1 MDEELLAEFL
11 TESNENLASIE
22 EQLLDLESDPG
33 NSDRLDS
40 IFRVV
45 HTVKGSCGF
54 LGLSRLEKVAHAGE
68 NLLGKIRSTK
78 FPVDGDIISLLLE
91 STDAIKDI
99 IAGIEEQGSEPDLDH
114 SSICERLAAAERCI
128 ESSPDGVSDEC
139 KGATAEASVSL
150 EWLKGIDEAYVSIL
164 QGSYPSPQA
173 VLEAGFEKLRGLP
186 GMQPAIAL
194 KVLGLAKSSLVSHQ
208 ENEDVTKPEVLDVA
222 IEEREIEAT
231 KEDLSAPVI
240 EKETEDKVSNSSVKD
255 QVQPTRKAKSEGSIR
270 VDVALLDELMNQV
283 GELVLS
289 RNRLLR
295 LVEQQGGT
303 DLVRTSRSISQI
315 TSRLQEK
322 LLHTRMQPIS
332 TLWSTVP
339 RLLRDITKSLGKKIR
354 VDMEGQETELDRTIL
369 AALKDPMTHI
379 IRNSCDHGIETPD
392 VRHKKGKQ
400 EEGVIKLKA
409 RQESG
414 FIVIDVC
421 DDGGGIDADKIR
433 HKAISM
439 DVITV
444 DQADLMSDKAA
455 LQLIF
460 HAGLSTAEKVSNLS
474 GRGVGMDVV
483 QSAIESV
490 GGTVEIE
497 SELGQGTTLN
507 IRIPLTLAIIP
518 ALIVE
523 AATQHFAIPQMM
535 VQELIAI
542 DRESD
547 AWEEI
552 AGKPFYRLRGRLL
565 PIIALCE
572 VLKQKSQN
580 ESTSVVV
587 VNIGERQFG
596 ISVDVILGAE
606 EIVVKPLGRHFN
618 HLDVYGGC
626 SILGDGRV
634 VPILDCI
641 GLTKGLR
648 QEKDVEAVVAGNMVA
663 SSSISEESQYI
674 LVFAV
679 GEQWYAIP
687 MALVE
692 RIEEVEAEA
701 MEKSGRR
708 EVLQYRGDVVR
719 VIRLAN
725 ILEVESLPK
734 KELEPCLIVSD
745 QGKRLCIQVDQ
756 IIDIVQQKLE
766 IHLENAEPYFIGTA
780 VVDGRSTEVI
790 DIFEVIKKV
799 APNWFSST
807 VDRRQRVQ
815 KILYVEDAV
824 FFRNMVI
831 PLLDGLGCEIIAAR
845 NGKEAKSILEKERPD
860 LLLTDLEM
868 PEMDGIALTRWV
880 RSQPRLEN
888 MPVVSLSS
896 LDESEYVDSSS
907 MFNAC
912 VKKLDRGQLLRS
924 LTQLLGRKREDDS
937 VLNAEV
943 ILHENNE
950 NGDCD
955 E

>member
-11 TESNENLASIE
+11 TESNENMASIE
-22 EQLLDLESDPG
+22 EQLLDLESDPA
-33 NSDRLDS
+33 NSDRLDG

-54 LGLSRLEKVAHAGE
+54 LGLSQLEKVAHAGE

-78 FPVDGDIISLLLE
+78 FAVDSEMVSLLLE
-91 STDAIKDI
+91 STDAIKEI
-99 IAGIEEQGSEPDLDH
+99 IAGIEEHGREPGLDH
-114 SSICERLAAAERCI
+114 SSICERLAVAEGRIDGTPADDEGEVI
-128 ESSPDGVSDEC
+128 EEP
-139 KGATAEASVSL
+139 VSL
-150 EWLKGIDEAYVSIL
+150 DWLQGIDEAYVAIL
-164 QGSYPSPQA
+164 RDNFPSPEK
-173 VLEAGFEKLRGLP
+173 VLAAGFGTLRGLP

-194 KVLGLAKSSLVSHQ
+194 KVLGIAKSVSLDNQKKELVA
-208 ENEDVTKPEVLDVA
+208 NPEVLNEVV
-222 IEEREIEAT
+222 ESGLIEAP
-231 KEDLSAPVI
+231 KEQVLAPVE
-240 EKETEDKVSNSSVKD
+240 EKKAEASISESSVKN
-255 QVQPTRKAKSEGSIR
+255 QVQPARKAKSEGSIR

-303 DLVRTSRSISQI
+303 ELVRTSRNISQI

-332 TLWSTVP
+332 NLWGTVP
-339 RLLRDITKSLGKKIR
+339 RLLRDITKSLGKRIR
-354 VDMEGQETELDRTIL
+354 VEMEGQETELDRTIL

-379 IRNSCDHGIETPD
+379 IRNSCDHGIESPD
-392 VRHKKGKQ
+392 VRLRSGKQ
-400 EEGVIKLKA
+400 EEGAIKLKA

-414 FIVIDVC
+414 FIVIDVS
-421 DDGGGIDADKIR
+421 DDGGGIDADNIR
-433 HKAISM
+433 NKAVSM
-439 DVITV
+439 GVITA
-444 DQADLMSDKAA
+444 DQGDLMSDKAA

-460 HAGLSTAEKVSNLS
+460 HAGLSTVEKVSNLS

-483 QSAIESV
+483 QSAIEGV

-497 SELGQGTTLN
+497 SRPGQGTTLN

-523 AATQHFAIPQMM
+523 SATQHFAIPQMM

-565 PIIALCE
+565 PIIALSE
-572 VLKQKSQN
+572 VLEQQGQD
-580 ESTSVVV
+580 ESSSVVV
-587 VNIGERQFG
+587 VNIGARQFG
-596 ISVDVILGAE
+596 ISVGVILGAE

-618 HLDVYGGC
+618 HLEIYGGC

-634 VPILDCI
+634 VPILDCL

-648 QEKDVEAVVAGNMVA
+648 QEKDVEAVVANSEA
-663 SSSISEESQYI
+663 ALSSISEESQYI

-692 RIEEVEAEA
+692 RIEEVEAAA

-719 VIRLAN
+719 VIRLASV
-725 ILEVESLPK
+725 LEVESLPEQ
-734 KELEPCLIVSD
+734 ELEPCLIISD
-745 QGKRLCIQVDQ
+745 QGSRLCIQVDK
-756 IIDIVQQKLE
+756 IIDIVKQKLE
-766 IHLENAEPYFIGTA
+766 IHLENSEPYFIGTA

-799 APNWFSST
+799 APNWFSSKG
-807 VDRRQRVQ
+807 DRRQRVQ

-831 PLLDGLGCEIIAAR
+831 PLLDGLGCEVIAAR
-845 NGKEAKSILEKERPD
+845 NGIEAKKILERESPD
-860 LLLTDLEM
+860 ILLTDLEM
-868 PEMDGIALTRWV
+868 PEMDGFALTQWV
-880 RSQPRLEN
+880 RTQPRFEK
-888 MPVVSLSS
+888 MPIVALSS
-896 LDESEYVDSSS
+896 LDESQYREPPSLFD
-907 MFNAC
+907 AC
-912 VKKLDRGQLLRS
+912 VKKLDRGVLLKS

-943 ILHENNE
+943 ILQENNE
-950 NGDCD
+950 NGGRD